1 MNAEPRLGE
10 GGLLRRGL
18 RLEYLTVTWNVIE
31 AVVAVG
37 LGFAAGSIALVG
49 FGFDSVIEVVAASVV
64 IWELRQVGQDRE
76 RFALRLIA
84 VSFFVL
90 TAYLGFQAVRDL
102 FTRAEPHESVPGIV
116 LAAASLVVMPL
127 LAIAKRRT
135 GLGMASAPLIADS
148 AETMLCA
155 LLSLIL
161 LVGLLLNA
169 TVGWWWADPVAAL
182 GIAALAL
189 REGVDAWRGEP
200 HEGVEGEGESRQND
214 RP

>member
-1 MNAEPRLGE
+1 MNGGPRLGE
-10 GGLLRRGL
+10 RGLLRRGL
-18 RLEYLTVTWNVIE
+18 RLEYLTITWNVIE

-37 LGFAAGSIALVG
+37 FGIAAGSIALVG

-64 IWELRQVGQDRE
+64 IWELRGIGEGRE

-90 TAYLGFQAVRDL
+90 TAYVGFQAVRDL
-102 FTRAEPHESVPGIV
+102 FARAEPHESVPGIF
-116 LAAASLVVMPL
+116 LAASSLLVMPV
-127 LAIAKRRT
+127 LAIAKRGT
-135 GLGMASAPLIADS
+135 GRAMASAPLIADS
-148 AETMLCA
+148 SETMLCG

-189 REGVDAWRGEP
+189 REGIEAWRGEP
-200 HEGVEGEGESRQND
+200 HEGLQG
-214 RP
+214 